1 MKGTFYIDQVV
12 TVYLTA
18 SQFST
23 GAALDATG
31 SPAYRVYEQTT
42 DTPILTGSFSVL
54 DNAST
59 VGLYAVSLTLS
70 AANGFEVGKSYAVYA
85 TATVDGVAA
94 HTLADQ
100 FVVQATIASQVPTAA
115 AIATAVWDTL
125 LTSYNVTTS
134 VAAASVTN
142 MGKAVHAFLKIVR
155 NRNVKT
161 SSSVVIYDNDNSTAL
176 TTSTYTASNLTDYDR
191 SAMS

>member
-100 FVVQATIASQVPTAA
+100 FVVQATIASQVPTAS

-125 LTSYNVTTS
+125 VSAYAFTGS
-134 VAAASVTN
+134 VRSATVTN
-142 MGKAVHAFLKIVR
+142 MGKLGVAILKIVR
-155 NRNVKT
+155 NRNKKVGE
-161 SSSVVIYDNDNSTAL
+161 VVTVYDDDNTTVL
-176 TTSTYTASNLTDYDR
+176 TTSSYTASNLTDYDR
-191 SAMS
+191 SQMS

>member
-1 MKGTFYIDQVV
+1 MKGTFYIDQVL

-23 GAALDATG
+23 GASLDATG
-31 SPAYRVYEQTT
+31 SPAYRIYEQTT
-42 DTPILTGSFSVL
+42 DTPILTGSFAVL

-59 VGLYAVSLTLS
+59 VGLYSASITLS
-70 AANGFEVGKSYAVYA
+70 AANGFEAGKCYAVYA
-85 TATVDGVAA
+85 TATVDSVAA

-100 FVVQATIASQVPTAA
+100 FVVQATIASQVPTTA

-125 LTSYNVTTS
+125 VSSYAVTTS
-134 VAAASVTN
+134 VAESAVTN
-142 MGKAVHAFLKIVR
+142 MGKVLNALIQIVR

-161 SSSVVIYDNDNSTAL
+161 GSSVSIYGNDNTTVL

-191 SAMS
+191 SKMS